1 MSISSRQIYDNVV
14 NEGLGSVHNALGHL
28 PQYCDS
34 NASYPSSVDR
44 ARLAVGKGVD
54 DG

>member
-1 MSISSRQIYDNVV
+1 LEEFFLGDLDAALSFVSREQ
-14 NEGLGSVHNALGHL
+14 
-28 PQYCDS
+28 
-34 NASYPSSVDR
+34 SVDR